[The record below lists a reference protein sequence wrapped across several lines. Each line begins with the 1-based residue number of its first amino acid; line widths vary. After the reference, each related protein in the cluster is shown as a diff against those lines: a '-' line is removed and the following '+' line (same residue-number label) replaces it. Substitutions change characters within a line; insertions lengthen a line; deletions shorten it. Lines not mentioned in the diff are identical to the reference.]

1 MTPMGENSLEIVRL
15 SMSAPTLPAKNLF
28 EPLRN
33 FLNPPGSGSFESSL
47 TNSNSAPGSPAVDAE
62 LLIQWIKRAK
72 KGDFSSYQK
81 IYEQFARK
89 VLNFIY
95 RMVNSVEEAED
106 LTQETFVT
114 VYQKLG
120 SLKDNAK
127 FEPWL
132 FRIARNFVY
141 QRYRS
146 RPPSSVSIDA
156 LDEDGQLVT
165 QLVDE
170 RKTPDEAFQSEEL
183 EKVIQ
188 EVVSDLPEKYREVFV
203 LSAIRHMSYQE
214 VAEIVGR
221 SLPSVKTDIHR
232 ARLEVRKRVKGY
244 LKM

>member
-1 MTPMGENSLEIVRL
+1 MREIYAGMDMMWAATPLTN
-15 SMSAPTLPAKNLF
+15 NLF

-33 FLNPPGSGSFESSL
+33 FLKPSGSSFFESGL
-47 TNSNSAPGSPAVDAE
+47 TNTNSAPGSVAIDAD
-62 LLIQWIKRAK
+62 LLVGWIKRAK
-72 KGDFSSYQK
+72 NGDVSSYQK
-81 IYEQFARK
+81 IYDLFSRK
-89 VLNFIY
+89 ILNFIY

-120 SLKDNAK
+120 SLKDNTK

-146 RPPSSVSIDA
+146 RPPSSVSLDA

-170 RKTPDEAFQSEEL
+170 RKTPDESFESEEL

-188 EVVSDLPEKYREVFV
+188 EVVIDLPTKYREVFV
-203 LSAIRHMSYQE
+203 LSALRHMSYQE
-214 VAEIVGR
+214 IADIVGR